1 MYFYYNK
8 SYAIMQSNTTLQATR
23 YLIPA
28 ADVKCLQAVTWLVAR
43 GNKDKINTH
52 TKKIKEDSLHGNDN
66 DAEDSG
72 SACRP

>member
-8 SYAIMQSNTTLQATR
+8 SYAIMQSNTTLQAAR
-23 YLIPA
+23 YLNPA
-28 ADVKCLQAVTWLVAR
+28 AAAKCLQAATWLIAR

-52 TKKIKEDSLHGNDN
+52 TKKIKEDSSHGNDN